1 MEREMQLF
9 NILGPVMI
17 GPSSSHTAG
26 AARIGR
32 IALHLLGEE
41 LRTAE
46 VGFHGSFAKTWQ
58 GHGTDRAIVG
68 GLMDMATDDLRLR
81 DSLALARQAGLEIRF
96 EEIELRSAHPNT
108 VRIRATGVQG
118 TQIEV
123 IASSIGGGSIEVRSI
138 DGMEL
143 CFTGNQPTLIVRHRD
158 VPGMIATVSGLLAQE
173 QINIATMRVSRR
185 SQGGEAMMAIEMD
198 MLPDRELV
206 QKLERIEGLTGATL
220 LEKIG

>member
-1 MEREMQLF
+1 MQLF

-32 IALHLLGEE
+32 IALHLLGEPV
-41 LRTAE
+41 LSAE
-46 VGFHGSFAKTWQ
+46 VGFHGSFAKTWR

-68 GLMDMATDDLRLR
+68 GLMDMATDDVRLR
-81 DSLALARQAGLEIRF
+81 DSLALAKQSGLEVRF
-96 EEIELRSAHPNT
+96 QAIELQNAHPNT
-108 VRIRATGVQG
+108 VRIRAKGVCG
-118 TQIEV
+118 AQIEL
-123 IASSIGGGSIEVRSI
+123 IAASIGGGNIEVRSI

-158 VPGMIATVSGLLAQE
+158 VPGMIATVSGMLAQE
-173 QINIATMRVSRR
+173 GINIATMRVSRR

-198 MLPDRELV
+198 VLPGSGLLSR
-206 QKLERIEGLTGATL
+206 LEGVEGLTRATL

>member
-1 MEREMQLF
+1 MDTEMNLF
-9 NILGPVMI
+9 DIVGPVMI

-32 IALHLLGEE
+32 IALHLLGEPV
-41 LRTAE
+41 LSAE
-46 VGFHGSFAKTWQ
+46 VGFHGSFAKTWR

-81 DSLALARQAGLEIRF
+81 DSLSLAEEAGLTIRF
-96 EEIELRSAHPNT
+96 EEVELRSAHPNT
-108 VRIRATGVQG
+108 VRIRAQG
-118 TQIEV
+118 IHGARIEV
-123 IASSIGGGSIEVRSI
+123 VAASIGGGSIEVRSI

-143 CFTGNQPTLIVRHRD
+143 CFTGSQPTLIVRHRD
-158 VPGMIATVSGLLAQE
+158 VPGMIATVSGMLAQE
-173 QINIATMRVSRR
+173 QVNIATMRVSRR

-198 MLPDRELV
+198 ALPRRELV
-206 QKLERIEGLTGATL
+206 GRLERVEGVTRATL

>member
-32 IALHLLGEE
+32 IALHLLGEA
-41 LRTAE
+41 LRSAE

-81 DSLALARQAGLEIRF
+81 NSLALARQAGLQIRF

-118 TQIEV
+118 AQIEV

-198 MLPDRELV
+198 VLPDKGLV

>member
-32 IALHLLGEE
+32 IALHLLGEAVQ
-41 LRTAE
+41 TAH
-46 VGFHGSFAKTWQ
+46 VGLHGSFAKTWQ

-68 GLMDMATDDLRLR
+68 GLMDLATDDLRLR
-81 DSLALARQAGLEIRF
+81 DSLALARQSGLEIHF

-108 VRIRATGVQG
+108 VRIRAQGVHG
-118 TQIEV
+118 AKIEV

-198 MLPDRELV
+198 VLPDRELV
-206 QKLERIEGLTGATL
+206 KKLERVEGLTGATL

>member
-1 MEREMQLF
+1 MQLF

-32 IALHLLGEE
+32 IALHLLGEPV
-41 LRTAE
+41 LSAE
-46 VGFHGSFAKTWQ
+46 VGFHGSFAKTWR
-58 GHGTDRAIVG
+58 GHGTDRALVA

-81 DSLALARQAGLEIRF
+81 DSLALAKQADLDIRF
-96 EEIELRSAHPNT
+96 EEVELRSAHPNT
-108 VRIRATGVQG
+108 VRIRAKGICG
-118 TQIEV
+118 AKLEV
-123 IASSIGGGSIEVRSI
+123 IAASIGGGNIEVRSI

-143 CFTGNQPTLIVRHRD
+143 CFTGSQPTLIVRHRD
-158 VPGMIATVSGLLAQE
+158 VPGMIATVSGMLAE
-173 QINIATMRVSRR
+173 EGINIATMRVSRR

-198 MLPDRELV
+198 VLPGRALLGR
-206 QKLERIEGLTGATL
+206 LEGVEGLIRATL